1 VNKFIRDQGFKLQLK
16 TRAIIIQRYEQLVE
30 SLQSYVL
37 ENSAKYAL
45 VFIIYVPFMFIDMP
59 SSWRQFDK

>member
-30 SLQSYVL
+30 SYVL

-45 VFIIYVPFMFIDMP
+45 VFIIYVSFMFIDMP